1 MRSYRFTFMTD
12 PLFWL
17 GLSLFLVSFS
27 LFAVLIVTIPTLQDV
42 ARAAPSAER
51 LFDTLN
57 REFPPTLEAIRL
69 TGKEVGEL
77 TDEIDRGIN
86 NATGVVRQVDRGL
99 SNAKQQAQQVEQS
112 SRGLIAG
119 VKAAW
124 KVWQNPKRDR
134 LDGLYE
140 SQYPQGGDNPLSKLD
155 ERNSKF
161 GRSSNFES
169 SVSPNSD

>member
-1 MRSYRFTFMTD
+1 MID

-27 LFAVLIVTIPTLQDV
+27 LFAVLLVTIPTLQEV
-42 ARAAPSAER
+42 ARAARSAER

-77 TDEIDRGIN
+77 TDDLNQGIDR
-86 NATGVVRQVDRGL
+86 ASKVVKQVDRGL
-99 SNAKQQAQQVEQS
+99 VDAKQQVQQVQQN
-112 SRGLIAG
+112 SRGLVAG

-124 KVWQNPKRDR
+124 KVWRKPNYSNGAVTSVRDR
-134 LDGLYE
+134 SFVKT
-140 SQYPQGGDNPLSKLD
+140 SQRELEDN
-155 ERNSKF
+155 
-161 GRSSNFES
+161 
-169 SVSPNSD
+169 

>member
-1 MRSYRFTFMTD
+1 MID

-27 LFAVLIVTIPTLQDV
+27 LFAVLLVTIPTLQEV
-42 ARAAPSAER
+42 ARAARSAEK

-77 TDEIDRGIN
+77 TDDLNQGIN
-86 NATGVVRQVDRGL
+86 NATGIVKQVDQGL
-99 SNAKQQAQQVEQS
+99 VDAKQQVKQVQQS
-112 SRGLIAG
+112 SVGLVAG

-124 KVWQNPKRDR
+124 KVWRSPRN
-134 LDGLYE
+134 LD
-140 SQYPQGGDNPLSKLD
+140 
-155 ERNSKF
+155 NSASSRSRKF
-161 GRSSNFES
+161 SSRSSSNKPPDS
-169 SVSPNSD
+169 